1 MITDRLVEHC
11 HRVDGDRD
19 ALADRVLDWITVTV
33 GGATHAD
40 SSPAVLAGINA
51 LSGPR
56 PAAFAGS
63 MAGVSTDEAEAEAE
77 AAPTVE
83 PTVEATPTAEPATVL
98 PSGTQLSAADAA
110 FANGTLAHSLDFD
123 DTHLPSSLHPGAPT
137 IAAALA
143 TAEAVNASTDTFCA
157 AIAGGYDV
165 ACTVGELVGPDAHY
179 ERGFHVTATCGT
191 FGAVAAAGIARG
203 LTADELTDAFGIAGS
218 QAAGSLQF
226 LENGAWNKRLH
237 AGFAARRG
245 VEATTLAAAGVLG
258 AANPIDGAYGFL
270 TGYTDDPNRDA
281 LKRLSSRDAVAA
293 TGRKP
298 YPCCRYL
305 HSAIDGLRQI
315 APTVDPAAI
324 ERVELAIPTP
334 GIRLTADPIEAKRR
348 PESVV
353 DCQFSAPFL
362 AAVTLREETAAAA
375 TFLSAVGRLDGPPQ
389 WDDPEVRR
397 LMDATSVTTD
407 ETVERRFPEA
417 WSARVSVETAT
428 QTHEQFVSVPR
439 GEPANPMS
447 DEAAREKTEGL
458 LAGSGVD
465 PDRVTRAV
473 NSLRERSVGA
483 LVDAATK

>member
-157 AIAGGYDV
+157 AVAGGYDV
-165 ACTVGELVGPDAHY
+165 ACTVGDGRDVYL
-179 ERGFHVTATCGT
+179 FTGT
-191 FGAVAAAGIARG
+191 V
-203 LTADELTDAFGIAGS
+203 
-218 QAAGSLQF
+218 QSLS
-226 LENGAWNKRLH
+226 LSG
-237 AGFAARRG
+237 
-245 VEATTLAAAGVLG
+245 AGV
-258 AANPIDGAYGFL
+258 
-270 TGYTDDPNRDA
+270 
-281 LKRLSSRDAVAA
+281 
-293 TGRKP
+293 
-298 YPCCRYL
+298 
-305 HSAIDGLRQI
+305 
-315 APTVDPAAI
+315 
-324 ERVELAIPTP
+324 VEVK
-334 GIRLTADPIEAKRR
+334 D
-348 PESVV
+348 
-353 DCQFSAPFL
+353 Q
-362 AAVTLREETAAAA
+362 
-375 TFLSAVGRLDGPPQ
+375 
-389 WDDPEVRR
+389 
-397 LMDATSVTTD
+397 
-407 ETVERRFPEA
+407 
-417 WSARVSVETAT
+417 
-428 QTHEQFVSVPR
+428 
-439 GEPANPMS
+439 
-447 DEAAREKTEGL
+447 
-458 LAGSGVD
+458 
-465 PDRVTRAV
+465 
-473 NSLRERSVGA
+473 
-483 LVDAATK
+483 